1 MIIDAHVHVGV
12 STAYNFSA
20 NVDDLLRLADENG
33 IDKLF
38 VTDFTALVHDM
49 REGNDA
55 LGKAVRQHPDRILG
69 YVSIPTMNF
78 DNGALEEIDRCVLEY
93 GMRGIKI
100 YSYPKIPL
108 VRPSVFPV
116 LERAASHRMPILAH
130 STAEECEV
138 MASPC
143 AGGAAHDGAL
153 RQHGSGAGRLDA
165 CGAGCGAQSF
175 THAGNRKQCGQQR
188 LVRVH
193 NRTHRFGTHYLRY
206 RHAAA
211 RSKRADGACERGR
224 HWPGRERLDIRR
236 QYGAN
241 VGAKSVAARGDE

>member
-55 LGKAVRQHPDRILG
+55 LGKAVRLHPDRILG

-78 DNGALEEIDRCVLEY
+78 DNGALEEIDRCVHEY

-138 MASPC
+138 MASRVPE
-143 AGGAAHDGAL
+143 ALLMMAHSGNTAL
-153 RQHGSGAGRLDA
+153 ARGDFATGCRHPHRHPGTREATVKRNRGQQRSTRHNPGAGR
-165 CGAGCGAQSF
+165 
-175 THAGNRKQCGQQR
+175 
-188 LVRVH
+188 
-193 NRTHRFGTHYLRY
+193 
-206 RHAAA
+206 
-211 RSKRADGACERGR
+211 RG
-224 HWPGRERLDIRR
+224 
-236 QYGAN
+236 
-241 VGAKSVAARGDE
+241 VG